1 MVSTSSLQDRLVNPS
16 SSSHQPDHG
25 PVGAGDDLLVAGGQ
39 LDPGPVGVGVVGDH
53 GGVVA
58 AGPGQLAAVPGLL
71 LQVADDG
78 SLGHVANGHH
88 IADGD
93 LGLLAAVDR
102 LAGVHALASNEQL
115 LLDLV
120 SVGITEVDDGKGSA
134 TAWVM
139 DDVLDNSLQKIN
151 IKNCALLQ
159 NKLLQPILIILL
171 QVRQPCKGK
180 TISLSCGFSF
190 FKLRINKSV
199 FSSY

>member
-1 MVSTSSLQDRLVNPS
+1 MIWEMYPHLWPAVPLDLVLVVSTSSLQDRLVNPS
-16 SSSHQPDHG
+16 SSSHQTNHG

-58 AGPGQLAAVPGLL
+58 AGSGQLAAVPGLL

-120 SVGITEVDDGKGSA
+120 SVGVTEVDDGKGSA
-134 TAWVM
+134 TARVM
-139 DDVLDNSLQKIN
+139 DDVLDNSLQKV
-151 IKNCALLQ
+151 
-159 NKLLQPILIILL
+159 NK
-171 QVRQPCKGK
+171 
-180 TISLSCGFSF
+180 
-190 FKLRINKSV
+190 
-199 FSSY
+199 